1 MANLWHQNSKNW
13 SLCMQY
19 DWRLGPTNSQTEH
32 CCLPFSTW
40 KFSLTGPEF
49 MTKLTFQSST
59 QIHQTRQIQKNPL
72 CRWVSKICDFKSNR
86 ICRDGALVILQL
98 KKWQLTVLLTWQDL
112 FCPCWYIFEQTKQSY
127 ENKIIHVTVLT
138 KSKAGLAS
146 TVLYLNCLVTYLL
159 QRIHATYQ
167 WNTFTLFLCFLA
179 GCFYHNIVAITDWC
193 ANRQA

>member
-13 SLCMQY
+13 PLCMQY

-49 MTKLTFQSST
+49 MTKLMFQSST

-72 CRWVSKICDFKSNR
+72 CRWVSKICGFKSNR

-98 KKWQLTVLLTWQDL
+98 KKITVNCFTHLARSILSML
-112 FCPCWYIFEQTKQSY
+112 IYIWTDKAELWKQNNTCNSFDKKQSRTGIY
-127 ENKIIHVTVLT
+127 GSLLKLSGNIFIT
-138 KSKAGLAS
+138 KNSYNVPMKHFHI
-146 TVLYLNCLVTYLL
+146 VPLL
-159 QRIHATYQ
+159 FSR
-167 WNTFTLFLCFLA
+167 LFLS
-179 GCFYHNIVAITDWC
+179 
-193 ANRQA
+193 